1 MEEAEIRRLVRGF
14 NTIFTT
20 SYDTTTEGFQNYYK
34 DVSMRL
40 KNRELDMVI
49 VVNMFLTGFDATT
62 LNTLFVDKSLKAHG
76 LIQAYSRT
84 NRILNSVKTY
94 GNVVS
99 FRDLEKETNDAIAL
113 FGNKDARGV
122 VLLKPFEEYYSR
134 YAAKVAELL
143 EKFPIGE
150 RIMGENAEKE
160 FIGLFGSILRLLN
173 ILRAFDDFAGQ
184 ELLDPR
190 QEQDYKSVYLD
201 LHAEYS
207 KRREVEKER
216 INEDV
221 VFEIELVKQVEV
233 NVDYIL
239 MLVEKYRSERG
250 DGDDKEIRAEISRAV
265 DASPSLRNK
274 KDLVEN
280 FVDSISADGSVDA
293 EWAAYVAARREA
305 ELEAIVSEEKL
316 RPVETRLFV
325 ELAFAN
331 GEVPTAGTGLTG
343 IMPPTSRF
351 GAQNNLGEKKRR
363 VLKKLEAFFE
373 RFHGFGSGE

>member
-1 MEEAEIRRLVRGF
+1 M
-14 NTIFTT
+14 
-20 SYDTTTEGFQNYYK
+20 
-34 DVSMRL
+34 
-40 KNRELDMVI
+40 
-49 VVNMFLTGFDATT
+49 
-62 LNTLFVDKSLKAHG
+62 
-76 LIQAYSRT
+76 
-84 NRILNSVKTY
+84 
-94 GNVVS
+94 
-99 FRDLEKETNDAIAL
+99 
-113 FGNKDARGV
+113 
-122 VLLKPFEEYYSR
+122 
-134 YAAKVAELL
+134 
-143 EKFPIGE
+143 
-150 RIMGENAEKE
+150 
-160 FIGLFGSILRLLN
+160 LN
-173 ILRAFDDFAGQ
+173 ILRAFDDFAGK

-233 NVDYIL
+233 DVDYIL
-239 MLVEKYRSERG
+239 MLVEKYRNEHG